1 MKRKTFSRLKVPKV
15 VLHLIKLNKAKTATE
30 ETAAG
35 GAATD
40 EATEARDDALALT
53 LTTTEALEATGP
65 KQSCLLEYTI
75 IRLGSADTLLR
86 RIYNPKQKGATRLLA
101 SNSVASNISM
111 SQKLRHIGIYLIY
124 FGASE

>member
-53 LTTTEALEATGP
+53 LTTPAAEARAASAVLPIAAP
-65 KQSCLLEYTI
+65 
-75 IRLGSADTLLR
+75 GS
-86 RIYNPKQKGATRLLA
+86 
-101 SNSVASNISM
+101 
-111 SQKLRHIGIYLIY
+111 
-124 FGASE
+124 